1 MPHLIACGLDYK
13 SQPVAVRE
21 RLTIP
26 PSCLHQAL
34 KHLQSL
40 PAINES
46 AIIATCNRFEVY
58 AVTTG
63 REEGTSQ
70 VKSFFQAVQA
80 VSDHH
85 DLAPSMVKTDEQ
97 AVAHLCR
104 VASGL
109 ESMVVGEG
117 QILAQ
122 VKDAY
127 QAALD
132 ADCAGPVLRRLFDL
146 ALHCGKRVRTET
158 KISSGAVSTGAAAIE
173 IARQNFG
180 GLKSR
185 TLLLVGAG
193 RAAQMCAKQLLSSRD
208 CPSIQVVNRSGEG
221 LLGMQELNVEGR
233 LSLCHSYEERHEL
246 SAGADV
252 VIVTTAAPEFVLTRA
267 ELEKQATVPG
277 VVIDLSVPRNVD
289 PAIGGFS
296 ETKLYTVDDL
306 AQVVESNLAE
316 RAALC
321 AGAHKIIA
329 EILDRRWTPYVVRRF
344 AAPGRS

>member
-26 PSCLHQAL
+26 LSCLHHTL
-34 KHLQSL
+34 KHLKSL
-40 PAINES
+40 PAISES
-46 AIIATCNRFEVY
+46 VVIATCNRFEVY
-58 AVTTG
+58 AVTA
-63 REEGTSQ
+63 RLEEGISQ
-70 VKSFFQAVQA
+70 VKSFFQAVQT

-85 DLAPSMVKTDEQ
+85 DVPPTMLKTDEQ

-122 VKDAY
+122 VKVAF
-127 QAALD
+127 QTALD
-132 ADCAGPVLRRLFDL
+132 ANCAGPVLKRSFDL
-146 ALHCGKRVRTET
+146 ALHCGKRVRAKT

-180 GLKSR
+180 GLTGR

-221 LLGMQELNVEGR
+221 LLGMKELNVEGR
-233 LSLCHSYEERHEL
+233 LSLSHSYEDRHEL

-252 VIVTTAAPEFVLTRA
+252 VIVTTAAPEFVLTRP
-267 ELEKQATVPG
+267 ELEKHAVVPR

-289 PAIGGFS
+289 PTIGS
-296 ETKLYTVDDL
+296 LSKTRLYTVDDL
-306 AQVVESNLAE
+306 AQVVELNLAE

-321 AGAHKIIA
+321 AGADKIID
-329 EILDRRWTPYVVRRF
+329 EILDRRWTPYVVRHL
-344 AAPGRS
+344 AATGRS